1 MFNTHRENI
10 PSNKNEA
17 LTRSMNMN
25 IWAID
30 PLNQLFIRG
39 SYTQKNE
46 VVSGKSPI
54 FVIGLFCIPHSI
66 CLNIGF

>member
-1 MFNTHRENI
+1 
-10 PSNKNEA
+10 
-17 LTRSMNMN
+17 MN

-30 PLNQLFIRG
+30 TLNQLFIRG